1 MIERYKKFWTFSQIH
16 IALSNMAARIN
27 VKYEDKNHTL
37 SNTHTQGISHN
48 PYPHAADSFL
58 PWSHSG
64 QVDLVQ
70 GLIGQ
75 LQVNP
80 LWCYG
85 ELECHRL
92 VGLRHRYGNTNEQNI
107 YKGFFYWWKMNCFL
121 EWGQYNSFST
131 TSFASFLLFFF
142 LPDSLIILDTSLG
155 LWQNVKINFY
165 S

>member
-1 MIERYKKFWTFSQIH
+1 MIERYKKFWTFSKIH

-92 VGLRHRYGNTNEQNI
+92 VGLRHRYGNTNEQNM
-107 YKGFFYWWKMNCFL
+107 YKDFFYWWKMNCFL

-142 LPDSLIILDTSLG
+142 TRQLDNIRYITG
-155 LWQNVKINFY
+155 TVAEC
-165 S
+165 